1 MRPTLVLPSSDTAT
15 RPRRTNER
23 KLKPGSLRLPVLPDA
38 AVDAEPRVPLLN
50 PRPAARPSVEIG
62 EEPPAMRPK
71 LRLPD
76 AAGAEWSAPQPL
88 ANMTEDPSAMTR
100 PRLALPGAKPA
111 VEPPAPLA
119 QETARPSLVVPPAP
133 DAGEAMNAPGQTR
146 PRTVQPVDALTRLV
160 DYDTQLRS
168 TPVAEGNGRWK
179 SALLGALAAAGQTS
193 LQMLAS
199 GRSLDGSSL
208 GAVLGGAIGGLAG
221 GVVNPAWDERQRRQ
235 RDITKNQFDISRLI
249 QQRKAQADLEGQQA
263 QTELRKAQT
272 ESLLRPKQYKPHYFK
287 QGGITY
293 RSNEDGTASPFIDT
307 NGNVLAPDHEKP
319 YTLPQLSEDGVT
331 VTQLQYDPQTRTYK
345 PIQVGEKPVITK
357 RVQRINPE
365 TGMTEAQTAADAD
378 RDAARAD
385 IKEHRAATR
394 EQQKENE
401 KGRNRRAGA
410 SNSIAFKRLQEDIRR
425 TNLKDKVLR
434 RDKMN
439 AYAQQMEVTSEDAEV
454 ELLRAGVR
462 IID

>member
-1 MRPTLVLPSSDTAT
+1 MC
-15 RPRRTNER
+15 
-23 KLKPGSLRLPVLPDA
+23 GH
-38 AVDAEPRVPLLN
+38 
-50 PRPAARPSVEIG
+50 
-62 EEPPAMRPK
+62 
-71 LRLPD
+71 
-76 AAGAEWSAPQPL
+76 
-88 ANMTEDPSAMTR
+88 
-100 PRLALPGAKPA
+100 
-111 VEPPAPLA
+111 
-119 QETARPSLVVPPAP
+119 
-133 DAGEAMNAPGQTR
+133 
-146 PRTVQPVDALTRLV
+146 LT
-160 DYDTQLRS
+160 
-168 TPVAEGNGRWK
+168 
-179 SALLGALAAAGQTS
+179 
-193 LQMLAS
+193 M
-199 GRSLDGSSL
+199 RSLT
-208 GAVLGGAIGGLAG
+208 
-221 GVVNPAWDERQRRQ
+221 PC
-235 RDITKNQFDISRLI
+235 
-249 QQRKAQADLEGQQA
+249 RK
-263 QTELRKAQT
+263 
-272 ESLLRPKQYKPHYFK
+272 
-287 QGGITY
+287 
-293 RSNEDGTASPFIDT
+293 
-307 NGNVLAPDHEKP
+307 
-319 YTLPQLSEDGVT
+319 LSEDGVT

-439 AYAQQMEVTSEDAEV
+439 AYAQQMEVTSEEAEV